1 MQRTNEHTRSEVLRV
16 STEYGDL
23 VLDENTGKYWH
34 LNESATRVL
43 NVFER
48 GGSQEDAVADFVE
61 TYGITP
67 ERARADIETLG
78 AELRKAG
85 LL

>member
-1 MQRTNEHTRSEVLRV
+1 MQRTNKYTRSEVLRV
-16 STEYGDL
+16 NTEYGDL
-23 VLDENTGKYWH
+23 VLDQSTGKYWH

-43 NVFER
+43 NVFDQ

-61 TYGITP
+61 TYGIVP
-67 ERARADIETLG
+67 ERARVDIETLS
-78 AELRKAG
+78 AELRKLG

>member
-1 MQRTNEHTRSEVLRV
+1 MQRTNKYTQSEVRRV

-23 VLDENTGKYWH
+23 ILDENTGKYWH

-43 NVFER
+43 NFFEQ
-48 GGSQEDAVADFVE
+48 GGSQEDVVADFVE
-61 TYGITP
+61 TYEIAP
-67 ERARADIETLG
+67 ERARADIETLS
-78 AELRKAG
+78 AELRKLG

>member
-1 MQRTNEHTRSEVLRV
+1 MQEINKHTRAEVLRV

-43 NVFER
+43 EVFER
-48 GGSQEDAVADFVE
+48 NGSQEDAVADFVE
-61 TYGITP
+61 TYGITQ
-67 ERARADIETLG
+67 ERARADIETLR
-78 AELRKAG
+78 AELRESG

>member
-1 MQRTNEHTRSEVLRV
+1 MQEANKHTRSEVLRV
-16 STEYGDL
+16 NTEYGDL

-43 NVFER
+43 DVFER
-48 GGSQEDAVADFVE
+48 GGSQKEAVADFVE
-61 TYGITP
+61 TYGIAP
-67 ERARADIETLG
+67 ERARADIEALSV
-78 AELRKAG
+78 ELRKLG

>member
-1 MQRTNEHTRSEVLRV
+1 MQGADKHIRSGVLRV
-16 STEYGDL
+16 NTEYGDL

-61 TYGITP
+61 TYGIAP

-78 AELRKAG
+78 AELRESG

>member
-1 MQRTNEHTRSEVLRV
+1 MQETNKHTQSEVLRV
-16 STEYGDL
+16 NTEYGDL

-34 LNESATRVL
+34 LNESAARVL

-48 GGSQEDAVADFVE
+48 GGGQEEAVADFVE
-61 TYGITP
+61 TYGIAP
-67 ERARADIETLG
+67 ERARADIETLN
-78 AELRKAG
+78 AELRKLG

>member
-1 MQRTNEHTRSEVLRV
+1 MQRTNKYTRSEVVRV
-16 STEYGDL
+16 STEYGDV
-23 VLDENTGKYWH
+23 VLDGNTGKYWH

-48 GGSQEDAVADFVE
+48 GGSQEEAVADFVE
-61 TYGITP
+61 TYGIAP
-67 ERARADIETLG
+67 ERARADIETLS
-78 AELRKAG
+78 AELRKLG

>member
-1 MQRTNEHTRSEVLRV
+1 MQGTNNYARSEVLRV

-43 NVFER
+43 KVFER

-61 TYGITP
+61 TYGIDP
-67 ERARADIETLG
+67 ERARADIETIS
-78 AELRKAG
+78 ADLRESG

>member
-1 MQRTNEHTRSEVLRV
+1 MQGTNKHVRFEPLRV

-23 VLDENTGKYWH
+23 VLDESTGKYWH

-43 NVFER
+43 NVFEH

-61 TYGITP
+61 TYGIAP
-67 ERARADIETLG
+67 ERARADIETAS
-78 AELRKAG
+78 AELRKLG

>member
-1 MQRTNEHTRSEVLRV
+1 MQGNTKHAQSKPLRV

-61 TYGITP
+61 TYGIAP
-67 ERARADIETLG
+67 EQARADIETVS
-78 AELRKAG
+78 AELRKLG

>member
-1 MQRTNEHTRSEVLRV
+1 MQRTNKYTRSEVIRV
-16 STEYGDL
+16 NTEYGDL

-43 NVFER
+43 NVLER
-48 GGSQEDAVADFVE
+48 NGDQEDVVADFVE
-61 TYGITP
+61 TYGIDP
-67 ERARADIETLG
+67 ERARADIETLNT
-78 AELRKAG
+78 ELRKLG

>member
-1 MQRTNEHTRSEVLRV
+1 MQETNKHTRSEVLRV
-16 STEYGDL
+16 NTEYGDL

-34 LNESATRVL
+34 LNESAARVL

-48 GGSQEDAVADFVE
+48 GGGQEEAVADFVE
-61 TYGITP
+61 TYGIAP
-67 ERARADIETLG
+67 ERAQTDIETLS
-78 AELRKAG
+78 AELRKLG